1 MTLQPFPGFK
11 HFTTHHCVTG
21 SLRHIYEFHD
31 HPISE
36 EMLLGLGSG
45 VGFIYWHPKN
55 SAPFLGGRAN
65 AGRPGEEGMEKAAGR
80 CTGVQIELHHTSSA
94 AKAEKTLLEL
104 LDGKQPVMLALD
116 MGFLPY
122 FDFQGQEYHFGGHV
136 VVVCCLDIPNRQ
148 VLIADRDKPLHVVSL
163 ESLAKARGSQY
174 QPFPPHNAWYTF
186 DFSQKRAPQSVE
198 VWQAIRQCAQGMLE
212 PPIANLGIRGI
223 YKAAQCIVEW
233 PKLMDETALRLACFN
248 AAIMIDARGGTG
260 GGLFRTMY
268 GHFLDE
274 AVEITGEPKLREV
287 AKQFLA
293 VGECWDEVAGLLD
306 RCYQA
311 EKPQELLIEASQR
324 LPEIAAIEEPAWR
337 ELVTLTQ
344 G

>member
-21 SLRHIYEFHD
+21 SLRHVYAFNGY
-31 HPISE
+31 PISE

-80 CTGVQIELHHTSSA
+80 CTGVKVELHRTESTA
-94 AKAEKTLLEL
+94 RAEKTMLEL
-104 LDGKQPVMLALD
+104 LENRQPATLALD

-136 VVVCCLDIPNRQ
+136 VVACGLDLPNRQ
-148 VLIADRDKPLHVVSL
+148 VLIADRDMPLHMVSL
-163 ESLAKARGSQY
+163 ESLAQARGSKY

-186 DFSQKRAPQSVE
+186 DFSRKRAPLAAE
-198 VWQAIRQCAQGMLE
+198 IWPAIRQCAQGMLE

-223 YKAAQCIVEW
+223 YKAAQCIIEW
-233 PKLMDETALRLACFN
+233 PQIMDDTALRLACLN

-260 GGLFRTMY
+260 GGLLRSMY
-268 GHFLDE
+268 GHFLEE
-274 AVEITGEPKLREV
+274 AAEITGEPKLREV
-287 AKQFLA
+287 AKQLLA
-293 VGECWDEVAGLLD
+293 AGQRWDDVAALLD
-306 RCYQA
+306 HCYLA
-311 EKPQELLIEASQR
+311 DKPQELLIEASQL
-324 LPEIAAIEEPAWR
+324 LPKIAAIEEKAWR
-337 ELVTLTQ
+337 ELWRLSH
-344 G
+344 